1 MKIAVIG
8 TGSIGK
14 RHITNLLKLGIRD
27 LVAVSEHSK
36 REAFT
41 IDGTPIL
48 VSHSFSETLAE
59 KPDAIVIANPTNF
72 HLGYLKEAVS
82 AGCNT
87 YLEKPASISA
97 TGLKEIENRAL
108 EKRVTVAVGT
118 MYRFNERLVS
128 LKKRVEQGEL
138 GEIICVESIIGEHI
152 ADYHPEEDYRLSYTA
167 RAELGGGV
175 LLTQIHQI
183 DWLNW
188 IFGPFESVFATG
200 GHTSDLEIDVEDNAT
215 YMLRTPDGLPIIG
228 HLNYLQR
235 PKRAGLTV
243 TGTNGRL
250 DWNLFENTLTVTNGS
265 NHSAAEIERSHY
277 DRNAM
282 FVATM
287 EDFLHSMQNNSA
299 PKSTLSEARE
309 ALQIVD
315 TIKSSMNSKRSE
327 RILR

>member
-14 RHITNLLKLGIRD
+14 RHIANLLKLGIRD

-36 REAFT
+36 RETFN
-41 IDGTPIL
+41 IDGTLIP
-48 VSHSFSETLAE
+48 VSHSFSKTLAE

-72 HLGYLKEAVS
+72 HLGYLKKAVS

-97 TGLKEIENRAL
+97 KGLKEIENSVL

-118 MYRFNERLVS
+118 MYRFNERLIS
-128 LKKRVEQGEL
+128 LKKRVGQGDL
-138 GEIICVESIIGEHI
+138 GKIICVESIIGEHI

-188 IFGPFESVFATG
+188 IFGPFESVFSTG
-200 GHTSDLEIDVEDNAT
+200 GHASDLEIDVEDNAT
-215 YMLRTPDGLPIIG
+215 YMLRTPDGLPTIG

-265 NHSAAEIERSHY
+265 NQSAPEIEQSYY

-282 FVATM
+282 FVGAI
-287 EDFLHSMQNNSA
+287 EDFLHSIQKNSA
-299 PKSTLSEARE
+299 PQSTLGEARE

-315 TIKSSMNSKRSE
+315 AIKSSMNSKQSE
-327 RILR
+327 NIFQ

>member
-14 RHITNLLKLGIRD
+14 RHIANLLKLGIRD

-36 REAFT
+36 RETFT
-41 IDGTPIL
+41 IDGTLIP
-48 VSHSFSETLAE
+48 VSHSFSKTLAE
-59 KPDAIVIANPTNF
+59 KPDAIVIANPTNL
-72 HLGYLKEAVS
+72 HLDYLKKAV
-82 AGCNT
+82 AMGCNT

-97 TGLKEIENRAL
+97 QGIKEIENSAL
-108 EKRVTVAVGT
+108 DKRVTVALGT

-128 LKKRVEQGEL
+128 LKNRVDRGDL
-138 GEIICVESIIGEHI
+138 GNIICVESIIGEHI

-200 GHTSDLEIDVEDNAT
+200 GHASDLEIDVEDNAT
-215 YMLRTPDGLPIIG
+215 YMLRTPDGLPTIG

-235 PKRAGLTV
+235 PKRAGITV

-250 DWNLFENTLTVTNGS
+250 EWNLFENTLTVTSGP
-265 NHSAAEIERSHY
+265 NHSTAETERSHY

-282 FVATM
+282 FVAAM
-287 EDFLHSMQNNSA
+287 EDFLNSMQNSSA
-299 PKSTLSEARE
+299 PKSALSDARE

-315 TIKSSMNSKRSE
+315 AIKSSMNSKQSE
-327 RILR
+327 SILL